1 MESWA
6 VLGWAGLGWAVL
18 GWADDLFSAAELF
31 ISSPRSC
38 CSDAAAAL
46 TQGC

>member
-1 MESWA
+1 MES
-6 VLGWAGLGWAVL
+6 WAGLGWAVLGCAVL

-38 CSDAAAAL
+38 CSDAAAA
-46 TQGC
+46 QIMK